1 MRKLL
6 LYLDKLPFYKV
17 LLVLTFVFIVYNV
30 FSSNLIDWLGLDL
43 MENTYFDS
51 YTLEE
56 LFGIVVLC
64 APILE
69 TLIFQ
74 LLSIEL
80 VIFGLTKLNLGSHR
94 GILIIAGIVSAILF
108 GLSHSYSIHYIVLS
122 FVGGLIMLVPI
133 LLITKGDYLDGDS
146 YISIYDVV
154 INILLALVIGGLMYP
169 LWSGNIGHKIF
180 GIKVISIE
188 NGEDVKNPISGII
201 RELGKNILQYYKS

>member
-1 MRKLL
+1 MRKCL

-122 FVGGLIMLVPI
+122 FVGGLIMSFTFLYTRQLYNVLSAFVGCVVVHSGSNLAAFCLNLVF
-133 LLITKGDYLDGDS
+133 DS
-146 YISIYDVV
+146 
-154 INILLALVIGGLMYP
+154 
-169 LWSGNIGHKIF
+169 
-180 GIKVISIE
+180 
-188 NGEDVKNPISGII
+188 
-201 RELGKNILQYYKS
+201 